1 MAQKAVGQ
9 TIRTVTVIG
18 GGLMG
23 SGIAQV
29 SFDKTMK
36 ERRKELLCLSVCL
49 SVGRS

>member
-29 SFDKTMK
+29 NFDKTIE
-36 ERRKELLCLSVCL
+36 ERREELFCL